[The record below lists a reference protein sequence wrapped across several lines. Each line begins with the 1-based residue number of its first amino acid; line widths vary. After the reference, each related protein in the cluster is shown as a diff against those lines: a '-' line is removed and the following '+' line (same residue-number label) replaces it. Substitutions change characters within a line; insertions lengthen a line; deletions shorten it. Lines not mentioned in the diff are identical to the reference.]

1 MMGVK
6 AMGTASR
13 PFQNTTP
20 RRAVGEREKGGEVI
34 KSRAREE
41 PRLRLAGLDAPLV
54 GTGGISRSRSA
65 RKPSPRL

>member
-41 PRLRLAGLDAPLV
+41 PRLRLAGLDATLV
-54 GTGGISRSRSA
+54 SISTGGISRSDA
-65 RKPSPRL
+65 